1 MCFSSVYQEVDQGI
15 PLSLHIFL
23 HFSSFSSSILVTS
36 SDIALNTYALFCI
49 CLIMVQGIMLYANV
63 IQKILLKEWGSGQ
76 QPTLAAEPQCLSPL
90 SMGKQ
95 CPHFWKK
102 SIAVLNSQKK
112 KKKKTNTITAW
123 MSITTSSLIFVN
135 GLYIS
140 ATGSYNGKGKYT
152 LSSIISEP
160 GNAIQVRGLISL
172 PMIFT
177 VVLPWL
183 WGSTNYRYFQ
193 DLSELFQP
201 DSLQGDLTVSQS
213 LNHSKLR

>member
-112 KKKKTNTITAW
+112 KKKEDKYYNS
-123 MSITTSSLIFVN
+123 MNVN
-135 GLYIS
+135 YYIILNICEWFI
-140 ATGSYNGKGKYT
+140 Y
-152 LSSIISEP
+152 LC
-160 GNAIQVRGLISL
+160 
-172 PMIFT
+172 
-177 VVLPWL
+177 
-183 WGSTNYRYFQ
+183 YR
-193 DLSELFQP
+193 
-201 DSLQGDLTVSQS
+201 
-213 LNHSKLR
+213 KL